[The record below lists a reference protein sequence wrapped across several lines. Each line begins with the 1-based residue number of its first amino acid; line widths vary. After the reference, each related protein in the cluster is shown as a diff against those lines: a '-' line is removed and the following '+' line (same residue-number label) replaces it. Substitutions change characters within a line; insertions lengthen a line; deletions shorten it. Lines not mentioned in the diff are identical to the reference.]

1 MNLNN
6 APMNKHVFARL
17 IAMLTKVKPLH
28 PLLEP
33 YLWKNMVP
41 LFCKKNTP
49 LHEQDDVIDKAYFIG
64 RGYILIYYIEDG
76 KKHVLRICGPDE
88 IIAGKSFMNGVE
100 SRYYVSA
107 VKDTYLIA
115 VTAGQMQAAYETIP
129 ETEELARLVLASF
142 EEKELKRDE
151 MIRKGGEESVL
162 HFYTMHPDLLHSKII
177 TLEDIASYLLMTPRT
192 LSTVKQKLIQKSLL
206 PAH

>member
-1 MNLNN
+1 
-6 APMNKHVFARL
+6 
-17 IAMLTKVKPLH
+17 
-28 PLLEP
+28 
-33 YLWKNMVP
+33 
-41 LFCKKNTP
+41 
-49 LHEQDDVIDKAYFIG
+49 
-64 RGYILIYYIEDG
+64 
-76 KKHVLRICGPDE
+76 
-88 IIAGKSFMNGVE
+88 MNGVE

-115 VTAGQMQAAYETIP
+115 VTAGQMQAAYDTIP

-177 TLEDIASYLLMTPRT
+177 TLEDIASYLLMTRKT
-192 LSTVKQKLIQKSLL
+192 LSLVKMKLIDKGVLPKS
-206 PAH
+206 

>member
-1 MNLNN
+1 
-6 APMNKHVFARL
+6 MNKKVFARL

-33 YLWKNMVP
+33 YLWDNMVP

-49 LHEQDDVIDKAYFIG
+49 LHEQDDVVDKAYFIG

-76 KKHVLRICGPDE
+76 KKHVLRICGADE
-88 IIAGKSFMNGVE
+88 IIAGKSFMSGTE

-107 VKDTYLIA
+107 VKDTYLLA
-115 VTAGQMQAAYETIP
+115 VTARQMQVAYETIP
-129 ETEELARLVLASF
+129 ETEELARLVLSSF

-162 HFYTMHPDLLHSKII
+162 HFYTTHPDLLHGKVIL
-177 TLEDIASYLLMTPRT
+177 LEDVASYLLMTTKT
-192 LSTVKQKLIQKSLL
+192 LRLVKKKLIEKGFL
-206 PAH
+206 PEG